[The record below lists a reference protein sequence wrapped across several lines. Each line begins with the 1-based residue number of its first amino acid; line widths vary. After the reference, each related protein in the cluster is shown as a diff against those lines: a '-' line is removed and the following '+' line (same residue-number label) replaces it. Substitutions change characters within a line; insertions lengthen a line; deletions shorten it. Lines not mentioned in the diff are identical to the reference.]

1 MPESQKLTDISD
13 ERLIA
18 GVLQG
23 DISSFGTVVE
33 RYWNMAAA
41 LASSKIDDPIEAEDV
56 AQESLIKAYSQLSN
70 LRDPSRFAGWLSK
83 IVTQQCT
90 NLLRKKA
97 REKLV
102 SSNRTVASEASDS
115 IFVPNTNPGLSA
127 EQAHFVRQ
135 AVKRLPEKFR
145 KLIIMRF
152 VGGLSASQ
160 IARQLGKRH
169 GTIRVGLH
177 RAYQILRK
185 DLAPILEETE
195 L

>member
-1 MPESQKLTDISD
+1 MPESRKLTDTSD
-13 ERLIA
+13 ERLVA
-18 GVLQG
+18 AVLQG
-23 DISSFGTVVE
+23 DISSFGTIVE
-33 RYWNMAAA
+33 RYWNMAVA
-41 LASSKIDDPIEAEDV
+41 LALSKIDDSVEAEDI
-56 AQESLIKAYSQLSN
+56 AQESFIKAYAQLNN
-70 LRDPSRFAGWLSK
+70 LRDPSRFAGWLAK
-83 IVTQQCT
+83 IVAQQCT
-90 NLLRKKA
+90 NLFRKKA

-102 SSNRTVASEASDS
+102 SSDRTAAPEALDS

-127 EQAHFVRQ
+127 EQARFVRQ
-135 AVKRLPEKFR
+135 TVRRLPKKFR

-160 IARQLGKRH
+160 IAGQLGKRH

-185 DLAPILEETE
+185 ELAPLLEEAE